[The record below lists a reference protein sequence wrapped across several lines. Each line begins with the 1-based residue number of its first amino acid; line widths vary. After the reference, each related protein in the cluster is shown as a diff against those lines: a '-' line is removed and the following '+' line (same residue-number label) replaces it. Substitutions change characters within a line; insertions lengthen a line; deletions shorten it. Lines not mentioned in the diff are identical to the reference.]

1 MFDNFYGLDLIDN
14 YSDEKSLTEIINTLI
29 DYRKDS
35 KTRQKYINLTVHLL
49 IKLGKLEEDI
59 KNMSK
64 NEVKNKGLDYLKN
77 FS

>member
-1 MFDNFYGLDLIDN
+1 MFDNFYGLDLIDK

-64 NEVKNKGLDYLKN
+64 NEVKNKRLDYLKN